1 MKTTFRL
8 TSLLLALTATVFGAA
23 PDEAKFRAIA
33 AEKLAP
39 LASDPALVAAVRAQN
54 ALNHSLAE
62 IQEADKAWMATPG
75 INDVMRKLI
84 DSPVAAQLRAART
97 GLPALAEAFVMD
109 KQGANVAM
117 TDKTSDY
124 WQGDEAKFTACI
136 KDAGSIWIGKVEF
149 DESTQSYSVQISVPV
164 VDGGAVIGAVCFGLD
179 VEKL

>member
-1 MKTTFRL
+1 MNSLIRL
-8 TSLLLALTATVFGAA
+8 TGLLVALTATVFAAA

-33 AEKLAP
+33 AEKLVP
-39 LASDPALVAAVRAQN
+39 LVNDAELIAAVRAQN
-54 ALNHSLAE
+54 SLNRSLAE
-62 IQEADKAWMATPG
+62 IQDADKAWMATPG
-75 INDVMRKLI
+75 VNDVMRKLI
-84 DSPVAAQLRAART
+84 DSPVAASLRAARAS
-97 GLPALAEAFVMD
+97 LPALSEAFVMD

-124 WQGDEAKFTACI
+124 WQGDEAKFTVCT
-136 KDAGSIWIGKVEF
+136 KDQGSVWIGKVEF